1 MLAPRVY
8 PTIREAVNA
17 TATSYR
23 LGMKHL
29 AAELDYSPSDLSHR
43 TTLGGDSA
51 RPFPADDLVGLMRVT
66 GDYSILATIADLCGF
81 QIEPK
86 KERVGEMVAD
96 LNARLVGFQADVKQ
110 LQLALGEVGGRK
122 R

>member
-1 MLAPRVY
+1 M
-8 PTIREAVNA
+8 
-17 TATSYR
+17 TATGSGR
-23 LGMKHL
+23 PMKAI
-29 AAELDYSPSDLSHR
+29 AADLDWSPSDLAHR

-51 RPFPADDLVGLMRVT
+51 RPFPADDEHLVGLMRTT
-66 GDYSILATIADLCGF
+66 GDYSVLATIADLCGY

-86 KERVGEMVAD
+86 KERVGAMVAD

-110 LQLALGEVGGRK
+110 LQLALGEVTGRK